1 MEAMTSRG
9 TLGLPDGDNMARPRA
24 APDTEDDDMHRIR
37 WAAAAATLLLAGAAL
52 AATPAQN
59 CRSNKNK
66 EAGKYAG
73 CRQKAEA
80 KFLQTGDYGVRA
92 AALARCA
99 ESFAV
104 RWPQIEDQAGGTC
117 PSTGDEIAIQQYLDT
132 ATGNVAAALLGEMLA
147 GQAQPVKT
155 GQTQCWDSAGQL
167 VSCAGTGLDG
177 ESQYGLER
185 AYVDN
190 GDGTITDARTGLMW
204 EKLSRDGGIH
214 DKENVYGWPQAFS
227 VKIAGL
233 NALQF
238 AGYSDWRLP
247 NVNELYSLV
256 ESDPYSPA
264 VSSPAF
270 HWNCIVGC
278 TVLSCSCTYTQS
290 ASYWTST
297 SDPAF
302 GGRAAWTVFFHDGS
316 VSRRSNLDGPR
327 HVRAVRGGF

>member
-1 MEAMTSRG
+1 MNG
-9 TLGLPDGDNMARPRA
+9 TL
-24 APDTEDDDMHRIR
+24 
-37 WAAAAATLLLAGAAL
+37 WAAAAAAMLLTGTAL

-59 CRSNKNK
+59 CASNKNK

-73 CRQKAEA
+73 CRQSAEA
-80 KFLQTGDYGVRA
+80 KFVLTGDDAART

-99 ESFAV
+99 EKYEV

-117 PSTGDEIAIQQYLDT
+117 PSTGDQTAIQQHLDT
-132 ATGNVAAALLGEMLA
+132 TTTDVAAALAGGLLA
-147 GQAQPVKT
+147 GQAQRLKT
-155 GQTQCWDSAGQL
+155 GQTQCWNSAGQL

-177 ESQYGLER
+177 ELQYGLER

-190 GDGTITDARTGLMW
+190 GDGTITDTKTGLMW

-214 DKENVYGWPQAFS
+214 DKENVYGWPEAFS

-278 TVLSCSCTYTQS
+278 TVLNCSCTYTQS

-297 SDPAF
+297 SDSGSP
-302 GGRAAWTVFFHDGS
+302 GRAAWTVFFHDGS
-316 VSRRSNLDGPR
+316 VSRRSNGDAPR